1 MGGQCGPWGQPREVT
16 DDITTC
22 RGRGRMEATRYTAKG
37 ENPAEAGG
45 EKLLGEQGPPRPGE
59 RESANVFWLWHA
71 EA

>member
-1 MGGQCGPWGQPREVT
+1 
-16 DDITTC
+16 
-22 RGRGRMEATRYTAKG
+22 MEATRYTAKG